1 MSVCS
6 RNAEISIWELG
17 YRSYNTEIR
26 KSYNI
31 EIRQQIPE
39 IPAHRK
45 FVSAMCKILGFPA
58 QLKFVSSVCHAH
70 LNAHHP
76 HFNAHKAVMP
86 TIFMLDPTVL
96 MLE

>member
-1 MSVCS
+1 MGARLLAS
-6 RNAEISIWELG
+6 WELG

-45 FVSAMCKILGFPA
+45 FVSAMCS
-58 QLKFVSSVCHAH
+58 KFVSVDCRA
-70 LNAHHP
+70 
-76 HFNAHKAVMP
+76 HFNAHKRP
-86 TIFMLDPTVL
+86 LKRPQTSKNRKY
-96 MLE
+96 ER